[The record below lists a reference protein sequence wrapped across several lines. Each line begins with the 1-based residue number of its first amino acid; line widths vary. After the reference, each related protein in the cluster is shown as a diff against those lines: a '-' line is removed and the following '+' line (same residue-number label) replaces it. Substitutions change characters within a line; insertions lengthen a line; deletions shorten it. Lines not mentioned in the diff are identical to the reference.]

1 MAAEDEM
8 TIDERRKYLKRMRPR
23 YERAERR
30 GRSALLQEMEEV
42 TGLHR
47 KSLLR
52 LLHAPSLERQPRTR
66 QRGRAYGEEV
76 ERVVLRVWASLDYI
90 CAERLTPTLLETARH
105 LARFGELTLSAEV
118 AGQVGQISEASVTRL
133 LARHRTERLRLPR
146 SGPERANSVTKD
158 VPMTRIPWDTTEPG
172 HCEVDLVHHAG
183 ATTAGE
189 YAHTLQLVDVAT
201 GWSERVALPNR
212 GQRAM
217 AAAFRT
223 VFTRLPFPLVELHPD
238 NGSEFFNAHLKRL
251 YPELVPG
258 LHLTR
263 SRPYQK
269 NDNRF
274 VEQKNDSLVRQYV
287 GYGRFDT
294 PEQLAAL
301 EALYADMSVYYN
313 LFQPVLRL
321 AEKLPRPDAPGR
333 LRRRW
338 GVAQTPYQRLV
349 SSGTL
354 APAEHARLQAL
365 YVQTNPAALR
375 QRIYAQLAA
384 LRALVERAEEAEEA
398 ACATGA
404 EPTPAS
410 TPESAPP
417 PSHSSV
423 VSVA

>member
-1 MAAEDEM
+1 MV
-8 TIDERRKYLKRMRPR
+8 
-23 YERAERR
+23 
-30 GRSALLQEMEEV
+30 V
-42 TGLHR
+42 T
-47 KSLLR
+47 
-52 LLHAPSLERQPRTR
+52 
-66 QRGRAYGEEV
+66 
-76 ERVVLRVWASLDYI
+76 VWASLDFI
-90 CAERLTPTLLETARH
+90 CAERLTPTLVETARH
-105 LARFGELTLSAEV
+105 LARFGVVTLTADV
-118 AGQVGQISEASVTRL
+118 ATQVGQISEASVTRR
-133 LARHRTERLRLPR
+133 LARHRSERLRLPR

-158 VPMTRIPWDTTEPG
+158 VPMTRIPWDTREPG

-217 AAAFRT
+217 EAAFR
-223 VFTRLPFPLVELHPD
+223 VVLTRLPFALVELHPD
-238 NGSEFFNAHLKRL
+238 NGSEFFNNHLKRV

-258 LHLTR
+258 LRLTR

-301 EALYADMSVYYN
+301 AALYADMSVYYN

-321 AEKLPRPDAPGR
+321 AEKTPRPEAPGR

-338 GVAQTPYQRLV
+338 AVGRWPRPPTSACWRAARSPPLR
-349 SSGTL
+349 SS
-354 APAEHARLQAL
+354 ASRRSMPR
-365 YVQTNPAALR
+365 PIR
-375 QRIYAQLAA
+375 WR
-384 LRALVERAEEAEEA
+384 
-398 ACATGA
+398 CAS
-404 EPTPAS
+404 AS
-410 TPESAPP
+410 MRN
-417 PSHSSV
+417 
-423 VSVA
+423 

>member
-1 MAAEDEM
+1 MATDDEM

-23 YERAERR
+23 YERADR
-30 GRSALLQEMEEV
+30 GGRGALLSEMEQV

-52 LLHAPSLERQPRTR
+52 LLHAPSLERQPRRR
-66 QRGRAYGEEV
+66 QRGPTYGEAV
-76 ERVVLRVWASLDYI
+76 EQVVLRVWASLDFI
-90 CAERLTPTLLETARH
+90 CAERLTPTLIETARH
-105 LARFGELTLSAEV
+105 LAGFGVLTLSVDVER
-118 AGQVGQISEASVTRL
+118 QLGQISEASVTRL
-133 LARHRTERLRLPR
+133 LARHRSERLRLPR
-146 SGPERANSVTKD
+146 SGPERANSATRD
-158 VPMTRIPWDTTEPG
+158 VPMTRIPWDTREPG

-183 ATTAGE
+183 TTTAGE

-217 AAAFRT
+217 EAAFR
-223 VFTRLPFPLVELHPD
+223 VVLTRLPFALRELHPD
-238 NGSEFFNAHLKRL
+238 NGSEFFNNHLKRV

-258 LHLTR
+258 VRLTR

-301 EALYADMSVYYN
+301 DALYADMSVYYN

-321 AEKLPRPDAPGR
+321 VEKTPRTDAQGNAEKTMR

-338 GVAQTPYQRLV
+338 DRAQTPYQRLMA
-349 SSGTL
+349 SGAL
-354 APAEHARLQAL
+354 APAEQARLQAL
-365 YVQTNPAALR
+365 YTQTNPLALR
-375 QRIYAQLAA
+375 QRIYAQLET
-384 LRALVERAEEAEEA
+384 LR
-398 ACATGA
+398 
-404 EPTPAS
+404 
-410 TPESAPP
+410 APP
-417 PSHSSV
+417 PDARPTT
-423 VSVA
+423 SVA